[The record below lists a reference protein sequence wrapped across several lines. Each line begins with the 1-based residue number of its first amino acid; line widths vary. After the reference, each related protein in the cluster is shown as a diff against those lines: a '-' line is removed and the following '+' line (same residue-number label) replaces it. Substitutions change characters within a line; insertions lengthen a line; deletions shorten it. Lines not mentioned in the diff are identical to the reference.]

1 MHFKLSNYLDSV
13 SSVILSLKDEESK
26 IKKISNEILQ
36 CRKTGNK
43 VLLAGN
49 GGSCADIEHFGGEL
63 ICTFSKRNRK
73 PISAQILT
81 GSSSAITAWG
91 NDFDFKTFFERQIL
105 ANGKKNDLLIILS
118 TGGGNLRKDIS
129 TNLVYAAKLAKKMKI
144 KVISL
149 VGKSGGYL
157 YKNSNLSIKV
167 KSNNTSVIQ
176 EAHMSILHS
185 ICYFLERKL

>member
-1 MHFKLSNYLDSV
+1 M
-13 SSVILSLKDEESK
+13 ILSLKDEESK

>member
-118 TGGGNLRKDIS
+118 TGGGNLRKDIQGIDEIE
-129 TNLVYAAKLAKKMKI
+129 LYYKK
-144 KVISL
+144 VS
-149 VGKSGGYL
+149 
-157 YKNSNLSIKV
+157 SIQFREG
-167 KSNNTSVIQ
+167 S
-176 EAHMSILHS
+176 SILPGTLTFS
-185 ICYFLERKL
+185 FPGKTEYKKQNNSGFDEVSSGTGFSDRGCVG